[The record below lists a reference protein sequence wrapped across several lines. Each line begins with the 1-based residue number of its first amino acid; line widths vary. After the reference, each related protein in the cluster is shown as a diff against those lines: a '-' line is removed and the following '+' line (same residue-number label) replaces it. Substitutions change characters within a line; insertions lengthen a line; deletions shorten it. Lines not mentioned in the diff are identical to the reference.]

1 MKRTK
6 YMTGLIIGAAA
17 GGAIGAMVENMAQNK
32 SFGRGGKKI
41 LRRAGS
47 FISGML

>member
-1 MKRTK
+1 MRKTR
-6 YMTGLIIGAAA
+6 YMTGIIIGAAA
-17 GGAIGAMVENMAQNK
+17 GGAIGAMVETMAQNK
-32 SFGRGGKKI
+32 SFGKGGKKI